1 MTRILIAALL
11 LGGISLGSGDAVA
24 TPKHCPPGHAKKGW
38 CTPGGP
44 YALPP
49 GIRYRKIR
57 DWDRYGLPRP
67 RRGAIYVE
75 LDREV
80 FLILEAT
87 REVLEAIGAVDRVL
101 R

>member
-1 MTRILIAALL
+1 MSRMVFATLL
-11 LGGISLGSGDAVA
+11 LGGLSLGLGDAMA
-24 TPKHCPPGHAKKGW
+24 APKHCPPGHAKKGW

-49 GIRYRKIR
+49 VLGYRQIR
-57 DWDRYGLPRP
+57 DWDRHGLPRP

-87 REVLEAIGAVDRVL
+87 REVLEAVGAVDRVL